1 MPRNGASATL
11 RNGIIM
17 ASGGVRANSGPA
29 PDPNSYRSQ
38 NREWVDLPAAG
49 WDGPVPAWPLPGDA
63 SEAELE
69 LWMTMWAKPQAK
81 QWSAFGVELQVA
93 AYVRTFLESVEPGA
107 SAGLKTNAR
116 QLDNELGISIAP
128 MLALGWRIVADGSTE
143 KPQPATVARKTSSG
157 DWLKAVSVEG
167 A

>member
-1 MPRNGASATL
+1 
-11 RNGIIM
+11 
-17 ASGGVRANSGPA
+17 
-29 PDPNSYRSQ
+29 
-38 NREWVDLPAAG
+38 
-49 WDGPVPAWPLPGDA
+49 
-63 SEAELE
+63 
-69 LWMTMWAKPQAK
+69 MWAKPQAK